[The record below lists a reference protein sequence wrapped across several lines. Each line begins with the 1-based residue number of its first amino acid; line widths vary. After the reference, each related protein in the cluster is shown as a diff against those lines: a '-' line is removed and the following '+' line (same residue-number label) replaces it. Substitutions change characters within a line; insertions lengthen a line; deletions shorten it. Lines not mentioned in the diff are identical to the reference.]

1 MKMSLGKHMKS
12 SPLPDTSTCFPS
24 AAHARNTNTSQLP
37 SKAAKKK
44 CVQRLFTRSSP
55 GDQSSCGWP
64 PKIIWMPP
72 ETTTAEGA
80 GHSFKKTCWRGG
92 ELNYIILYPI
102 QNNSSQKL
110 VCRSS
115 IHFLAISRWFNF
127 NTLRRSSQLPSPP
140 WKTKRWSQPFTL
152 DPRIHDMQKYFG
164 GQQLL
169 RKRLIIRI
177 YKWIYPI

>member
-1 MKMSLGKHMKS
+1 MSFQFTQKNSTMSAARSLESEDCRIVRTRWIGNHAATRLYSGCGQWKWALGKHMKS

-102 QNNSSQKL
+102 QNN
-110 VCRSS
+110 
-115 IHFLAISRWFNF
+115 
-127 NTLRRSSQLPSPP
+127 
-140 WKTKRWSQPFTL
+140 
-152 DPRIHDMQKYFG
+152 
-164 GQQLL
+164 
-169 RKRLIIRI
+169 
-177 YKWIYPI
+177 